1 MSNEAARSI
10 GNKDSVK
17 LLGIHVNNNLNF
29 NFHVNQT
36 CKKASK
42 ELHAI
47 ARIAK

>member
-17 LLGIHVNNNLNF
+17 LLGIHVNF